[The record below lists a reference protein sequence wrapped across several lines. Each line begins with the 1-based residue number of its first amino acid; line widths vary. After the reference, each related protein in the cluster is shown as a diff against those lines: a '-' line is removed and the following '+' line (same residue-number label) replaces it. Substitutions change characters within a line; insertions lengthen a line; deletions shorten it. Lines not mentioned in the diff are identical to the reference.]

1 MKKLIILLLTAST
14 FVYSQETAITTTGKR
29 VTLNDDYTWSYIE
42 ESTTESFDFRKTF
55 WGMSKEEVKSS
66 ETATPYGE
74 KSDYTL
80 MYLSNISDLDCVIVY
95 FFTNNLLTG
104 GRYYFTEKHSNDNDY
119 LSDYENMKELLS
131 KKYGTPSTDNEY
143 WKDDLYKDDYSSWGF
158 AVSYGHYVR
167 YAGWES
173 DKTDIEIV
181 ISGENFSIRH
191 QIDYYSVEFKDMKE
205 EAYTKEA
212 LDEL

>member
-1 MKKLIILLLTAST
+1 MKRIILLMMVST
-14 FVYSQETAITTTGKR
+14 IIYGQETAITTSGKR
-29 VTLNDDYTWSYIE
+29 VQLNEDFTWSYV
-42 ESTTESFDFRKTF
+42 ESTETETKDFRKTT
-55 WGMSKEEVKSS
+55 WGMTMEEVKAV
-66 ETATPYGE
+66 ETATPYGDE
-74 KSDYTL
+74 SDDVL
-80 MYLSNISDLDCVIVY
+80 MFLGEISELECVIVY

-119 LSDYENMKELLS
+119 LSDYETMKELLS
-131 KKYGTPSTDNEY
+131 KKYGKPSTDDEY

-191 QIDYYSVEFKDMKE
+191 QIDYMSVELADMKE
-205 EAYTKEA
+205 EAYEKEA